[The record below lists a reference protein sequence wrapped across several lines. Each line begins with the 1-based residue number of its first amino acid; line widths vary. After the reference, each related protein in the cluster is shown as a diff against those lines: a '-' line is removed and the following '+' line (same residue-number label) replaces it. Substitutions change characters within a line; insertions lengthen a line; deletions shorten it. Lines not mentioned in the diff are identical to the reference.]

1 MHRFFTVG
9 CSFTH
14 YRWPCWPEII
24 QKQLEGK
31 IKVYNYGMSGIGN
44 VGISYRILEADMM
57 HKFTPEDKI
66 IIMWT
71 SWNREDRLMGGNYL
85 QHGNTFSD
93 NGGRTWS
100 KFMREFDSP
109 SHDALKNITAM
120 HYVNKTYGDMIM
132 YQACRL
138 DQHYEDA
145 VIGLPLL
152 DHFKDFTIDML
163 YKNLETGDPSFEGL
177 HNDPHPD
184 ILAHLQIVK
193 EQMPIEID
201 RKTEQY
207 WIDIQN
213 TCVNELRKGRKI
225 YEVLDEL
232 GYPFNPREFMQ

>member
-1 MHRFFTVG
+1 MRRLFTFG

-14 YRWPCWPEII
+14 YLWPCWPEII
-24 QKQLEGK
+24 QKQLENQT
-31 IKVYNYGMSGIGN
+31 KVYNYGMAGIGN
-44 VGISYRILEADMM
+44 VGISYRILEANMM

-85 QHGNTFSD
+85 QHGNMFSGI
-93 NGGRTWS
+93 GGSTWN

-132 YQACRL
+132 YQACGF

-163 YKNLETGDPSFEGL
+163 YKNLETQQNSFEGL
-177 HNDPHPD
+177 HEDSHPD
-184 ILAHLQIVK
+184 ILAHLEIVK
-193 EQMPIEID
+193 NQIPIKID
-201 RKTEQY
+201 NKTEQY

-225 YEVLDEL
+225 YEVLDEQ

>member
-1 MHRFFTVG
+1 MRRLFTFG

-14 YRWPCWPEII
+14 YLWPCWPEII
-24 QKQLEGK
+24 QKQLENQT
-31 IKVYNYGMSGIGN
+31 KVYNYGMAGIGN
-44 VGISYRILEADMM
+44 VGISYRILEANMM
-57 HKFTPEDKI
+57 HKFTHEDKI

-93 NGGRTWS
+93 NGGKTWS
-100 KFMREFDSP
+100 RFMREFDSP

-132 YQACRL
+132 YQACGF

-145 VIGLPLL
+145 VVGLPLL

-232 GYPFNPREFMQ
+232 GYPFEPREFMQ